1 MAGTTE
7 PDPEEAQRNEGCS
20 FVWDDRTQLY
30 YHPSSGFY
38 HDPAAG
44 WYYSSID
51 GLYYK
56 FEDGNY
62 VLLGSDQGN
71 SSEMFQCVDSV
82 QNSVQDEPGLHVT
95 SPKGDLEAYKVG
107 TVSEEPSAAHIECNI
122 SPMFDCPPPP
132 SEWLEDTLIDLYLSG
147 YSNQVTDAE
156 HDVSMRVET
165 DHADCLGNYNNKLQE
180 DEWIPDEDPGV
191 NDSSGIVSD
200 EGTSWEEENWHA
212 QYGQVVRSGEESV
225 PNFQVIDLWDWEM
238 VRGTRRDGKNQ
249 VVRLAGRLMRQSA
262 RLHPSMP
269 LGGGLLKTAPISE
282 VHLDLVRVTSGQVY
296 KLRTPSARYLASLST
311 YDSSNP
317 TNDWGFPELSIENQ
331 IQTIPASNGNLEPKL
346 VKRAVIHKDLP
357 SSLGQTGA
365 SKNVSSATKK
375 LGLKLK
381 LYPLLVHSLMQ
392 HGGNAYRDRA
402 AERRALH
409 GSFGV
414 GPGQKRSAVIDDSV
428 PSFPVSAEEA
438 AGEALN
444 NSFGVGSYARR
455 ILESMGWKEGEAL
468 GSSTKG
474 MVEPLKAVGNK
485 GNAGLGWDHSRRG
498 NV

>member
-7 PDPEEAQRNEGCS
+7 PDSEESQRNEGCS
-20 FVWDDRTQLY
+20 FVWDDTTQLY

-44 WYYSSID
+44 WYYSSTD
-51 GLYYK
+51 GVYYK

-62 VLLGSDQGN
+62 VLLESAQGD

-82 QNSVQDEPGLHVT
+82 QNSAQDEPGLLVT

-122 SPMFDCPPPP
+122 SPMLDCPPPP

-147 YSNQVTDAE
+147 YSNQETDAE
-156 HDVSMRVET
+156 HGVSMPMDT
-165 DHADCLGNYNNKLQE
+165 DHGDCVDAGNYNNKLQE
-180 DEWIPDEDPGV
+180 GEWIPDEDPGV

-225 PNFQVIDLWDWEM
+225 PDFQAIDLWDWAM

-249 VVRLAGRLMRQSA
+249 VVRLVGRLMRQSA

-269 LGGGLLKTAPISE
+269 LGGSLLKTAPISE

-296 KLRTPSARYLASLST
+296 KLRSPSARHLASLST

-331 IQTIPASNGNLEPKL
+331 IQTTPSSNGNCEPKL
-346 VKRAVIHKDLP
+346 VKGAVIHKDLP
-357 SSLGQTGA
+357 SLPGQTGA
-365 SKNVSSATKK
+365 SKN
-375 LGLKLK
+375 
-381 LYPLLVHSLMQ
+381 

-414 GPGQKRSAVIDDSV
+414 GPGQKKSAVIDDSA
-428 PSFPVSAEEA
+428 PSSPVSAEEA

-474 MVEPLKAVGNK
+474 LVEPLKAVGNK